1 MLDIHGTCNPQFE
14 GVKAVFEENFEQ
26 RGDVGACVAVS
37 VEGEPV
43 VDLWAGCRDRART
56 LPWARDTIVNVY
68 STTKTMTAL
77 TALLLA
83 DRGELDLYAPVKR
96 YWPEFAQNGK
106 DKVEVRHLLSHS
118 AGLAGMDEPMSTED
132 VYDWEKMVAALARQA
147 PWWEPGT
154 ASGYHA
160 LTQGHLIGEVVR
172 RVTGASLGQ
181 FFRRELAEPL
191 GADFHIGT
199 GPEHD
204 HRIGELI
211 PPQAA
216 PAGKA
221 KESPQLGER
230 EGLAPRNKSP
240 QLGEREG
247 PAPRRDSI
255 AARTFANPF
264 IAARASSTR
273 AWRAAEIPAANGHG
287 NARSVM
293 RVQTLAANLGTAFG
307 KRLMSEAG
315 CRAIFDE
322 QTFGKDLVLGV
333 PIKFGMGYGISTE
346 RLPMGPNPNIAY
358 WGGWGGST
366 AVTNQDARLCVS
378 YVMNRM
384 EGNLMGDLRGFK
396 LLQAAHRSL

>member
-1 MLDIHGTCNPQFE
+1 MEIHGTCKPQFE

-43 VDLWAGCRDRART
+43 VDLWAGYRDRART
-56 LPWARDTIVNVY
+56 LPWEQDTIVNVY

-106 DKVEVRHLLSHS
+106 EKVEVRHFMSHS
-118 AGLAGMDEPMSTED
+118 AGLSGMDEPMSTED
-132 VYDWEKMVAALARQA
+132 VYDWEKMVTALARQA

-172 RVTGASLGQ
+172 RVTGLSLGQ
-181 FFRRELAEPL
+181 VFRRELAEPL

-211 PPQAA
+211 PPEAA
-216 PAGKA
+216 PAGEA
-221 KESPQLGER
+221 KP
-230 EGLAPRNKSP
+230 
-240 QLGEREG
+240 
-247 PAPRRDSI
+247 DSI

-293 RVQTLAANLGTAFG
+293 RVQSLAANLGSAFG

-333 PIKFGMGYGISTE
+333 PVKFGMGYGITTDL
-346 RLPMGPNPNIAY
+346 LPMGPNPNIAY

-366 AVTNQDARLCVS
+366 AVIDLDARLCVS

-384 EGNLMGDLRGFK
+384 EGNLMGDLRGFR

>member
-1 MLDIHGTCNPQFE
+1 MEIHGTCKPQFE
-14 GVKAVFEENFEQ
+14 RVKAVFEENFEQ
-26 RGDVGACVAVS
+26 RGDVGASVAVS
-37 VEGEPV
+37 LEGETM
-43 VDLWAGCRDRART
+43 VDLWAGHRDRART
-56 LPWARDTIVNVY
+56 LPWERDTIVNVY

-77 TALLLA
+77 AALLLA

-106 DKVEVRHLLSHS
+106 DKVEVRHFLSHS
-118 AGLAGMDEPMSTED
+118 AGLSGMDEPMNDQD
-132 VYDWEKMVAALARQA
+132 VYDWEKMVTALARQA

-172 RVTGASLGQ
+172 RVTGVSLGE

-211 PPQAA
+211 PPKTA
-216 PAGKA
+216 PAD
-221 KESPQLGER
+221 ESKP
-230 EGLAPRNKSP
+230 
-240 QLGEREG
+240 
-247 PAPRRDSI
+247 DSI

-264 IAARASSTR
+264 ISARASATR
-273 AWRAAEIPAANGHG
+273 EWRAAEIPAANGHG

-293 RVQTLAANLGTAFG
+293 AVQTLAANLGVASG
-307 KRLMSEAG
+307 KRIMSEAG
-315 CRAIFDE
+315 CRAIFDK

-333 PIKFGMGYGISTE
+333 PVRFGMGYGITTDAM
-346 RLPMGPNPNIAY
+346 PMGPNPNIAY

-366 AVTNQDARLCVS
+366 AVIDQDARLCIS

-396 LLQAAHRSL
+396 LLLAAHRSLSS

>member
-1 MLDIHGTCNPQFE
+1 MEIHGTCKPQFE
-14 GVKAVFEENFEQ
+14 RVKAVFEENFEQ
-26 RGDVGACVAVS
+26 RGDVGASVAVS
-37 VEGEPV
+37 LEGETM
-43 VDLWAGCRDRART
+43 VDLWAGHRDRAGT
-56 LPWARDTIVNVY
+56 LPWERDTIVNVY

-106 DKVEVRHLLSHS
+106 DQVEVRHFLSHS
-118 AGLAGMDEPMSTED
+118 AGLSGMDEPMNDQD
-132 VYDWEKMVAALARQA
+132 VYDWEKMVTALARQA

-172 RVTGASLGQ
+172 RVTGVSLGE

-211 PPQAA
+211 PPKTA
-216 PAGKA
+216 PAD
-221 KESPQLGER
+221 ESKP
-230 EGLAPRNKSP
+230 N
-240 QLGEREG
+240 
-247 PAPRRDSI
+247 SI

-264 IAARASSTR
+264 ISARASSTR

-293 RVQTLAANLGTAFG
+293 AVQTLAANLGVANG
-307 KRLMSEAG
+307 KRIMSEAG
-315 CRAIFDE
+315 CRAIFDK

-333 PIKFGMGYGISTE
+333 PVRFGMGYGITTDAM
-346 RLPMGPNPNIAY
+346 PMGPNPNIAY

-366 AVTNQDARLCVS
+366 AVIDQDARLCIS

-396 LLQAAHRSL
+396 LLLAAHRSLSR

>member
-1 MLDIHGTCNPQFE
+1 MDTHGTCKPQFE
-14 GVKAVFEENFEQ
+14 AVKAVFEENFEQ
-26 RGDVGACVAVS
+26 RGDVGASVAVS
-37 VEGEPV
+37 LEGETV
-43 VDLWAGCRDRART
+43 VDLWAGHRDRARA
-56 LPWARDTIVNVY
+56 LPWQRDTIVNVY
-68 STTKTMTAL
+68 STTKTMAAL

-83 DRGELDLYAPVKR
+83 DRGALDLYAPVKR

-106 DKVEVRHLLSHS
+106 DKVEVRHFLSHS
-118 AGLAGMDEPMSTED
+118 AGLSGMDEPMSDQD
-132 VYDWEKMVAALARQA
+132 VYDWEKMVTALARQA

-211 PPQAA
+211 PPKTA
-216 PAGKA
+216 PAD
-221 KESPQLGER
+221 ESKP
-230 EGLAPRNKSP
+230 N
-240 QLGEREG
+240 
-247 PAPRRDSI
+247 SI

-264 IAARASSTR
+264 ISARASSTR

-293 RVQTLAANLGTAFG
+293 QVQTLAANLGVANG

-315 CRAIFDE
+315 CRAIFDK

-333 PIKFGMGYGISTE
+333 PIRFGMGYGITTDAM
-346 RLPMGPNPNIAY
+346 PMGPNPNIAY

-366 AVTNQDARLCVS
+366 AVIDQDARLCIS

-396 LLQAAHRSL
+396 LLLAAHRSL